1 MNLARH
7 DSDNTQ
13 EGYTSAHRLLD
24 ALNHREPQGIPFDL
38 GGTKVTGIHIEAY
51 KNLMYTLYGE
61 YPEEIPLVHF
71 TQQLAE
77 PDTKLLDELG
87 VDTMGLFGATPPG
100 KTSTGEQ
107 GEYYTCQ
114 DEWNLRWKMPKSGGL
129 YYDMFYH
136 PLSGTDYDIEGFD
149 WPLGADPHRFDG
161 LGEQL
166 VQAKSAGKG
175 IVLGGVCAG
184 ILEMS
189 MWLRGFEDFLLD
201 LALDPEAACGL
212 MDRILG
218 IKLAYWDTALD
229 KFGDHILVAQEA
241 DDLGTQTSSLVSP
254 DMYRKLIKPRHK
266 KLFDFIKQKTAG
278 KTKVFLHSCGN
289 IYELIPDLID
299 AGVDILNP
307 VQVSAT
313 GMETARLK
321 REFGDALT
329 FWGGG
334 IDTQSVLPHGS
345 SQEVKDEVRRRID
358 DLAPEGGFVFTTV
371 HNIQAD
377 VPPENILA
385 MIEALDE
392 FR

>member
-7 DSDNTQ
+7 GTKKTSEN
-13 EGYTSAHRLLD
+13 YTSAHRLLD

-38 GGTKVTGIHIEAY
+38 GGTKVTGIHMEAY
-51 KNLMYTLYGE
+51 KNLMHTLYGE
-61 YPEEIPLVHF
+61 YPEEISLAHF

-77 PDTKLLDELG
+77 PGRRLLDQLG
-87 VDTMGLFGATPPG
+87 VDTMGLFSATPPG

-107 GEYYTCQ
+107 GEYYTYQ
-114 DEWNLRWKMPKSGGL
+114 DEWCLKWRMPKSGGL

-136 PLSGTDYDIEGFD
+136 PLSGTDCDLEGFD

-161 LGEQL
+161 LDEQL
-166 VQAKSAGKG
+166 AQAKSAGKG

-184 ILEMS
+184 IFEMS
-189 MWLRGFEDFLLD
+189 LWLRGFEDFLSD
-201 LALDPEAACGL
+201 MVLDPGAACGL
-212 MDRILG
+212 MDRILE

-229 KFGDHILVAQEA
+229 RFGDHILVAQEA
-241 DDLGTQTSSLVSP
+241 DDLGTQTSSMISL
-254 DMYRKLIKPRHK
+254 DMYRQLIKPRHK

-278 KTKVFLHSCGN
+278 KAKIFLHSCGN
-289 IYELIPDLID
+289 IYGLIPDLID

-313 GMETARLK
+313 GMETGRLK
-321 REFGDALT
+321 KEFGDALT

-334 IDTQSVLPHGS
+334 IDTQTVLPHGS
-345 SQEVKDEVRRRID
+345 VQKVRDEVRRRID
-358 DLAPEGGFVFTTV
+358 DLAPGGGFVFATV

-385 MIEALDE
+385 MVKALDE